1 MTKNLHRVQW
11 GPSGRPQEHPRE
23 DAVDV
28 RLGKHSAVA
37 YWPQLEAGTGATDGP
52 GISAQYL

>member
-1 MTKNLHRVQW
+1 MTKNLHRVEW

-23 DAVDV
+23 DAGDV

-52 GISAQYL
+52 GISAQ